1 MHPPGSDADRP
12 GARTREPQQARSRAT
27 RARVLRATTELIQK
41 QGYERTSMAEI
52 AQQAGI
58 GTGTLYHH
66 FGDKRAILLELID
79 DWGDRLAASRR
90 SDLQLEAFMGGDPRA
105 AVAGILRRVYERV
118 RVSNWLYAEIFRL
131 LERDAEVRRRHEYVE
146 RAGAEILA
154 GLIEFGQRR
163 GLLRRKPDPATAGF
177 LMINAIELLVGHV
190 VRQERPASEVERVLD
205 ELTDMLCRYLVED
218 V

>member
-1 MHPPGSDADRP
+1 MPPSDSEADRP
-12 GARTREPQQARSRAT
+12 RTREPQQARSRAT
-27 RARVLRATTELIQK
+27 RARVLRATAELIEK

-90 SDLQLEAFMGGDPRA
+90 SDLQLESFMAGDPRA

-118 RVSNWLYAEIFRL
+118 RRGNSLYAEIFRL
-131 LERDAEVRRRHEYVE
+131 LDRDPEVRRRSQHMEH
-146 RAGAEILA
+146 AGAELLA
-154 GLIEFGQRR
+154 GLIEFGQKR
-163 GLLRRKPDPATAGF
+163 GLLRRKPDPMTAAV

-190 VRQERPASEVERVLD
+190 VRHERPGEDVERVLD